1 MPHHRREWDKAIKAI
16 EREYASMRW
25 PPIGCWKTRTRDPTV
40 LGREIDLRHIVGASV
55 RLEGT
60 YVIRLFAEFET
71 GLRLFW
77 ATIRDTEPPTQHLLD
92 GIAARRAITPERL
105 ANAHAVRVY
114 RNSLVHERDEE
125 VAPISMAEAQGS
137 LCRFFAFLPLTW

>member
-16 EREYASMRW
+16 EREYASMRLAAD
-25 PPIGCWKTRTRDPTV
+25 RLLEDARRDPTV
-40 LGREIDLRHIVGASV
+40 LGREIDLRHIVEASV

-125 VAPISMAEAQGS
+125 VAPISMAEARDPCAAS
-137 LCRFFAFLPLTW
+137 SRSCR